1 MFAASAHQGR
11 YRLRCVVESAWQ
23 PARVPAVLRG
33 CVIEAR
39 WAGERTDPGDLYAN
53 TQMVAIAL
61 MRSCVAVVCS
71 EDFQIAA
78 AGVYEGP

>member
-1 MFAASAHQGR
+1 MTIAGHGER
-11 YRLRCVVESAWQ
+11 E
-23 PARVPAVLRG
+23 PAVLRG

-39 WAGERTDPGDLYAN
+39 WAGERTDPGDLCAN

-78 AGVYEGP
+78 AGVYEGPVTDVANGGVSDRFGA

>member
-1 MFAASAHQGR
+1 
-11 YRLRCVVESAWQ
+11 
-23 PARVPAVLRG
+23 
-33 CVIEAR
+33 VIEAR

-71 EDFQIAA
+71 EDFQVAA
-78 AGVYEGP
+78 AGVYEGPVTDVANGGCQITRG